1 MPISYASER
10 SLIHRTLIDPPSVN
24 SRTAEVYGGLPWSK
38 DCMAKRTPTDAVLL
52 ARLRAGHT
60 TLVKAYATLR
70 NPSAEPLC
78 PLCKEDPQPGEHWP
92 QWCPRLDATIQNIF
106 GSPSPPLKVL
116 TTDHERVL
124 ALAGLTHG

>member
-10 SLIHRTLIDPPSVN
+10 SLIHRTLIDQPSAN
-24 SRTAEVYGGLPWSK
+24 PRTVEVYGGLPWSK
-38 DCMAKRTPTDAVLL
+38 DCMATRTPTDVVLL
-52 ARLRAGHT
+52 ARLRASHT
-60 TLVKAYATLR
+60 PLVKAYVTLR

-78 PLCKEDPQPGEHWP
+78 PLCKEDPQPVEHWLR
-92 QWCPRLDATIQNIF
+92 WCPRLDATRQNIF

-124 ALAGLTHG
+124 ALAGLTLG